1 MGITLEQ
8 SRKHR
13 ETKVAKYGLEYLN
26 RKNALQR
33 ARRKGVITPQTKH
46 KYQFTDV
53 EIEGLRVCDLRA
65 NCDEQDYI
73 YPTYSI

>member
-8 SRKHR
+8 CRKHR

-33 ARRKGVITPQTKH
+33 ARRKGVITPHTQTKH
-46 KYQFTDV
+46 RYQFTDV
-53 EIEGLRVCDLRA
+53 ETR
-65 NCDEQDYI
+65 
-73 YPTYSI
+73 